1 MIKVDDEFMTEV
13 GLNEM
18 PAAEKQAFMEEAEA
32 ELETRVGAAMAERLT
47 QEEIKEFSQ
56 IAEDDQALAWL
67 NEKVPDFRDLVLQ
80 AFQTFKN
87 EIAAGREQVLS

>member
-13 GLNEM
+13 GLDGM
-18 PAAEKQAFMEEAEA
+18 PATEKQVFMEEAEA

-47 QEEIKEFSQ
+47 QDEIREFSQ
-56 IAEDDQALAWL
+56 IAEDEKALAWL
-67 NEKVPDFRDLVLQ
+67 NQKVPDFRDLVLQ

-87 EIAAGREQVLS
+87 EIAAGREQIL